1 MRDPRLHCPLTVAV
15 KAISGKWKLYIL
27 SMLSDGTPKR
37 YTELL
42 KSTCEN
48 LTEKM
53 LTSQLRELEKDGIIT
68 RKVYPEVPPRVEY
81 MLTASGKKLCAIFE
95 PLYEWGMEYM
105 KNQRHEKL
113 PWLEMGLREL
123 S

>member
-1 MRDPRLHCPLTVAV
+1 MRDPRLHCPLTLAV

-37 YTELL
+37 YGELL

-81 MLTASGKKLCAIFE
+81 MLTESGRKLCTIFE
-95 PLYEWGMEYM
+95 PLYEWGVDYM
-105 KNQRHEKL
+105 KTHHHDQFA
-113 PWLEMGLREL
+113 WLELGRKKLA
-123 S
+123 